1 MLNKFLVLMVPNAKL
16 KVLTL
21 SVSRYYYDEVK
32 LVSLSVFDN
41 KGYKLPSGGGVLVA
55 KKGSWGV
62 IKFDSRKTKGL
73 YYVHDT
79 IMTSYSKYGFL
90 QHPYGSTWPI

>member
-1 MLNKFLVLMVPNAKL
+1 MVPNAKL

-41 KGYKLPSGGGVLVA
+41 KGYKLPNGGGVLAA
-55 KKGSWGV
+55 KKGS
-62 IKFDSRKTKGL
+62 
-73 YYVHDT
+73 
-79 IMTSYSKYGFL
+79 
-90 QHPYGSTWPI
+90 